1 MPKDTKTLGNN
12 KARAC
17 ESLGFV
23 HKKRLCQRFDTTSFL
38 FIYEDYSSLFNWKSL
53 RRKTKLLLK
62 YFSRTILFSANS
74 SGVP

>member
-23 HKKRLCQRFDTTSFL
+23 HKKRLCQRFDTTST
-38 FIYEDYSSLFNWKSL
+38 DYYRFMIQ
-53 RRKTKLLLK
+53 RRNFCYTEKTKNHFTFK
-62 YFSRTILFSANS
+62 FC
-74 SGVP
+74 